1 MTVVLPEVLAA
12 PRNLW
17 RRFANWLHDRM
28 PKGLYARAL
37 LIVIL
42 PVVLLQSA
50 VAYVFMERHW
60 EVVTYRLS
68 AGMAR
73 QVAALVD
80 IYQTFPDDPDHAQLR
95 RIAAFDLN
103 MEIAVLPKQDLPG
116 PAPKSSLFSLL
127 DKALT
132 KELSR
137 RLKEPFWINTALPGS
152 LIEIRVALNDA
163 TLRMLATRTHAYA
176 SNSYIFFMWM
186 AIASVIILAIATSFL
201 RNQIRPI
208 LRLARAA
215 EEFGKGRNVAFSP
228 RGAREVRQAGA
239 AFLDMKRR
247 FERAIEQ
254 RTTMLNGVSHDLRTI
269 ITRFKLSLALMR
281 DSHEAAEMRKDVDE
295 MERMVEAY
303 LAFARGDGDETSS
316 PTDIAAILDELK
328 ADTEKRGLAASVK
341 IEGDPNNRRAA
352 GGDQAAARQPRRQC
366 AALRQ
371 ADRTLSD
378 QRRRDDDRAY
388 RRRRARHPRRAS
400 RGRFPA
406 VLPARR
412 IPQPERRKLR
422 VWASPSHATSRA
434 AMAGTSRSTAA
445 RSAACARRPVCRFR
459 ALPNHA
465 RAWG

>member
-68 AGMAR
+68 AGVAR

-80 IYQTFPDDPDHAQLR
+80 IYQTFPDDPDHSQLR

-132 KELSR
+132 KELTR
-137 RLKEPFWINTALPGS
+137 KLKEPFWINTALPGS

-215 EEFGKGRNVAFSP
+215 EEFGKGRNVVFSP

-281 DSHEAAEMRKDVDE
+281 DSHEAVEMRKDVDE

-303 LAFARGDGDETSS
+303 LAFARGDGDEKSS
-316 PTDIAAILDELK
+316 PTDIAAILDELR
-328 ADTEKRGLAASVK
+328 ADTVKRGLAASVK
-341 IEGDPNNRRAA
+341 IEGDPNIVARPAAIKRLLANLVGNAQRYGKRIELSVINDGATMTVHIDDDGPGIAVERREDAFRPFYRLDESRNQNDGNSGLGLA
-352 GGDQAAARQPRRQC
+352 IARDIARGHGGDITLDRSPLGG
-366 AALRQ
+366 LR
-371 ADRTLSD
+371 AT
-378 QRRRDDDRAY
+378 
-388 RRRRARHPRRAS
+388 AS
-400 RGRFPA
+400 
-406 VLPARR
+406 LP
-412 IPQPERRKLR
+412 L
-422 VWASPSHATSRA
+422 
-434 AMAGTSRSTAA
+434 
-445 RSAACARRPVCRFR
+445 
-459 ALPNHA
+459 
-465 RAWG
+465 

>member
-80 IYQTFPDDPDHAQLR
+80 VYQTFPDQDHAQLR

-103 MEIAVLPKQDLPG
+103 MEIEVLPKQELPA
-116 PAPKSSLFSLL
+116 PAPKSALFSLL
-127 DKALT
+127 DKALS
-132 KELSR
+132 KELAR
-137 RLKEPFWINTALPGS
+137 RLKQPFWINTALPGS
-152 LIEIRVALNDA
+152 LIEIRVALDDA
-163 TLRMLATRTHAYA
+163 TLRMFATRTHAYA

-186 AIASVIILAIATSFL
+186 AIASIIILAIATSFL

-269 ITRFKLSLALMR
+269 ITRFKLSLALMG
-281 DSHEAAEMRKDVDE
+281 DSHEATDMRKDVDE

-303 LAFARGDGDETSS
+303 LAFARGDGDESS
-316 PTDIAAILDELK
+316 VPTDIAAILNELK
-328 ADTEKRGLAASVK
+328 ADTEKRGLAAAVK
-341 IEGDPNNRRAA
+341 IKGDPNIVARPAAIKRLLANLVGNAQRYGKRIELSAINDGSMMTVNIDDDGPGIPVERREEAFRPFYRVDESRNQNEGHSGLGLA
-352 GGDQAAARQPRRQC
+352 VARDIARAHGGDITLDRSPLGG
-366 AALRQ
+366 LR
-371 ADRTLSD
+371 AT
-378 QRRRDDDRAY
+378 
-388 RRRRARHPRRAS
+388 AS
-400 RGRFPA
+400 
-406 VLPARR
+406 LP
-412 IPQPERRKLR
+412 L
-422 VWASPSHATSRA
+422 
-434 AMAGTSRSTAA
+434 
-445 RSAACARRPVCRFR
+445 
-459 ALPNHA
+459 
-465 RAWG
+465 